1 MWMRSSKKSAP
12 LLALWRE
19 MIAVLRTRKKLALTL
34 FALLVLSGLALL
46 AARRP
51 WYEASL
57 QILVS
62 NEATGANRAT
72 ARTQETIQAEIALL
86 TSEELLTAVAQ
97 SLSLTNQTGNSAQ
110 QLATQLSVRPAANA
124 PVITVTYRAT
134 STSQAEQVLN
144 ALYEKYAARH
154 IPPSSQNDASQ
165 ELRTR
170 SAEFNKKLDE
180 SNNSIK
186 QLESK
191 QGMIAVAAQKD
202 LLLKQMFEARQQAD
216 ATRTEKGALEKQIAA
231 LRAQVAEQ
239 PEQIETASII
249 KHAPAL
255 DKMKEEV
262 IALEMQR
269 TQMLQ
274 KYQPQHR
281 LVRDLEQRIAQA
293 KNLITQEEQ
302 NPPRERTFALNET
315 RQRLANDLLQAESN
329 FAALSQR
336 TKQLSELL
344 TEYETRL
351 QELNSRS
358 FRKSDLE
365 RERAMNEEAY
375 LFYEKKAQEADINA
389 VLSQTNT
396 PRVSLIEAPHANTR
410 PINIRWARDLF
421 TLACV
426 SLLAALG
433 IVFAL
438 EILQPRIR
446 SAEAFQ
452 HRFGLPVL
460 AQLSPTQEA
469 KLEI

>member
-19 MIAVLRTRKKLALTL
+19 MIAVVQTRKKFALTV
-34 FALLVLSGLALL
+34 FILLLLSGIALL
-46 AARRP
+46 ALRRP

-62 NEATGANRAT
+62 NETAGANRAPVGN
-72 ARTQETIQAEIALL
+72 QEIVQAEVALL
-86 TSEELLTAVAQ
+86 TSEELLASVAQ
-97 SLSLTNQTGNSAQ
+97 TLSATNETGNSAQ
-110 QLATQLSVRPAANA
+110 QLATQLSVRPAVNA

-134 STSQAEQVLN
+134 SPARAEQVLN

-154 IPPSSQNDASQ
+154 IPPRSQNEVSE

-186 QLESK
+186 QLESE

-202 LLLKQMFEARQQAD
+202 LLLKQSFEVRQQAD
-216 ATRTEKGALEKQIAA
+216 ATRTEKGTLEKQIAA
-231 LRAQVAEQ
+231 LRTQVAEQ
-239 PEQIETASII
+239 PEQIETASVI

-293 KNLITQEEQ
+293 KNLIAQEEQ

-336 TKQLSELL
+336 AKQLSELL

-351 QELNSRS
+351 QGLNLRS
-358 FRKSDLE
+358 FKKSDLE
-365 RERAMNEEAY
+365 RERAINEEAY
-375 LFYEKKAQEADINA
+375 LFYQKKAQEAEINA
-389 VLSQTNT
+389 VLSQANT
-396 PRVSLIEAPHANTR
+396 PRINLIEAPHANTR
-410 PINIRWARDLF
+410 PVNIRWAHDLF

-460 AQLSPTQEA
+460 AQLPPAQEA